1 MTEDTEPPNGK
12 AMIDEGGPGVSVTI
26 NGFNISGVSVTDQNG
41 AAVRYEGGNLTLGQD
56 YFHNNQ
62 EGLLAAPDPNG
73 TITIN
78 DSEFANNGDG
88 SGLTHNIY
96 VNNLATLTVTNSYI
110 HDAVEGHEIKSRA
123 QNTIIENDRIFDNQ
137 STASYSIDITN
148 GGNATIQNN
157 VIEQGPNSD
166 NPFIIAYG
174 EEETD
179 GIVNPGT
186 TVSIANNTI
195 VNDQN
200 SPNDAVVLNR
210 TSVALPFDNNQVWGL
225 TASQL
230 SSGPLADADTTV
242 FLASRP
248 SLDTSSL
255 PFAVC
260 FLVGTQIA
268 TPTGE
273 LAVERLSAGD
283 LVMTLHGKAEAL
295 TDRQLDVQPVKW
307 IGRRR
312 IDLTTHPQPEMVAPV
327 RIQRGAFYN
336 NVPHIDLLLSPDH
349 AIFVDGKL
357 ICARQ
362 LINGATIRQQLDW
375 TVADYCHVELD
386 QHAILLAE
394 GLPAESYIDTGNRGF
409 FENSGAPLVLHPDL
423 TDKTDYP
430 TRETGSCA
438 PFVWDEASVRPVW
451 QRLADRAA
459 ATDLPVRAT
468 TTEANL
474 RLRTSSPARNHGKPV
489 YADSNLVIF
498 VLPRGAKEVR
508 LLSRAQS
515 PTEARPWFEDRRRL
529 GIRVKRIVLRGTNEL
544 REIPIDHPALTE
556 GWWDVDRDGQ
566 VMSRWTNG
574 EATVPLPEMDG
585 HVMLEVHLAGEMIYA
600 LEAEPRSQVKR
611 RAA

>member
-1 MTEDTEPPNGK
+1 
-12 AMIDEGGPGVSVTI
+12 MIDEGGTGVSVTI
-26 NGFNISGVSVTDQNG
+26 KGFNISGVSVTDQNG
-41 AAVRYEGGNLTLGQD
+41 AAIRYEGGNLTLGQD

-62 EGLLAAPDPNG
+62 EGLLAASDPNG

-96 VNNLATLTVTNSYI
+96 VNNLATLIVTNSYI

-123 QNTIIENDRIFDNQ
+123 QNTIIEHDRIFDNQ
-137 STASYSIDITN
+137 STASYSIDIPN

-157 VIEQGPNSD
+157 VIEQGPISD

-174 EEETD
+174 EEGES
-179 GIVNPGT
+179 NPGT
-186 TVSIANNTI
+186 NVSIANNTI

-230 SSGPLADADTTV
+230 SSGPLADAGTTA

-260 FLVGTQIA
+260 FLAGTQIA

-273 LAVERLSAGD
+273 LPVERLSVGD
-283 LVMTLHGKAEAL
+283 LVMTLHGKVDAL
-295 TDRQLDVQPVKW
+295 ADRQLNAQPVKW

-312 IDLTTHPQPEMVAPV
+312 IDLMTHPRPEMVAPV
-327 RIQRGAFYN
+327 RIQRGAFDN
-336 NVPHIDLLLSPDH
+336 NVPHMDLLVSPDH

-362 LINGATIRQQLDW
+362 LIDGATIRQELDW
-375 TVADYCHVELD
+375 TVAEYCHVELD
-386 QHAILLAE
+386 HHAILFAE
-394 GLPAESYIDTGNRGF
+394 GLPTESYIDTGNRGF

-423 TDKTDYP
+423 TDETDHP
-430 TRETGSCA
+430 TREAGSCV
-438 PFVWDEASVRPVW
+438 PFVWDEARVQPVW

-459 ATDLPVRAT
+459 AIGQPMLPRVT

-474 RLRTSSPARNHGKPV
+474 CLRASNCERNRGKPI
-489 YADSNLVIF
+489 YADSSLVIF

-515 PTEARPWFEDRRRL
+515 PTEARPWLEDRRRL
-529 GIRVKRIVLRGTNEL
+529 GIRVKRMVLRGMNEL
-544 REIPIDHPALTE
+544 REIPMDHPDLTE
-556 GWWDVDRDGQ
+556 GWWDVERDGQ

-574 EATVPLPEMDG
+574 DATVPLPEMDG

-600 LEAEPRSQVKR
+600 LEAQPDSRVER